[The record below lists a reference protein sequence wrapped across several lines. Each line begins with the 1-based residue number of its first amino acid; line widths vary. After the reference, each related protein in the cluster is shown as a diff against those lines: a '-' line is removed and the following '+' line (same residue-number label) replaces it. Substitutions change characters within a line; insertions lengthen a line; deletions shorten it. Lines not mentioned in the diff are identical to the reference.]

1 MTSTSAFSPS
11 FDGAY
16 DDACLLAAASVRIL
30 DEQLDDVAAREWLLD
45 EAFGDAR
52 FEKTCERL
60 REGRR
65 PAQGLSLVAKAG
77 DELVGTLRFWH
88 IRAGDAGPALL
99 LGPLGVAASHRA
111 RGIGGRLIAE
121 GLFRA
126 VMGGHRAV
134 LLIGDAPYYARF
146 GFGRSSTRGLAM
158 PGPVD
163 PERFL
168 GFELKEAALLHA
180 RGDVVATGALDLRP
194 KVVAPFDIRPAA

>member
-1 MTSTSAFSPS
+1 MTSTAAFSPTVV
-11 FDGAY
+11 GAY
-16 DDACLLAAASVRIL
+16 DDACLLASESLRIL
-30 DEQLDDVAAREWLLD
+30 EEQPEDAAAREWLLD
-45 EAFGDAR
+45 DVFGDAR

-77 DELVGTLRFWH
+77 DEVVGTLRFWH

-99 LGPLGVAASHRA
+99 LGPLGVAARHRS
-111 RGIGGRLIAE
+111 RGIGGRLMAE

-126 VMGGHRAV
+126 LLRGHRAV

-146 GFGRSSTRGLAM
+146 GFSRAPAQGLIM

-168 GFELKEAALLHA
+168 GFELAEGALAQAH
-180 RGDVVATGALDLRP
+180 GDVVATGALDLRV
-194 KVVAPFDIRPAA
+194 KAVVPFGIRPAA